1 MNHHQ
6 FEKLPH
12 PHLVHW
18 FFPSFGQMLPV
29 AIREIVCVFISTLL
43 LLALPAIVI
52 VFYLSASEAG
62 MSESPIGMTILYF
75 GLFILG
81 LIICGRIW
89 TWGLIRFSSPYDWL
103 ISPIPFA
110 VYSDGSTLS
119 YLRWVTSK
127 QVMAFASAGANI
139 SSITQQ
145 LTLLNLIL
153 GFVTGGFFVIPFLY
167 SLRLSRAKKAG
178 Q

>member
-62 MSESPIGMTILYF
+62 MSESIHIGLNYLWPNMDM
-75 GLFILG
+75 GAHSLFE
-81 LIICGRIW
+81 
-89 TWGLIRFSSPYDWL
+89 
-103 ISPIPFA
+103 
-110 VYSDGSTLS
+110 
-119 YLRWVTSK
+119 
-127 QVMAFASAGANI
+127 
-139 SSITQQ
+139 
-145 LTLLNLIL
+145 
-153 GFVTGGFFVIPFLY
+153 
-167 SLRLSRAKKAG
+167 SL
-178 Q
+178 